1 VQVRLPLI
9 AARFI
14 REGAMT
20 DSKKERN
27 LLPFR
32 RLTRFGARHSPSAA
46 LRSARI
52 RRFVVDAALLV
63 KGHAIPRSRLAIV
76 VMACVVAVV
85 PVSAFWSSKRVGRG
99 TNGVGAESLQ
109 PEIKQAAGGEN
120 YLQMAHLI
128 GTLISHETN
137 AQVPGDRYRE
147 EDFIRQEI
155 GSLMKEFGAE
165 ECNVLPEFVA
175 EVDGFV
181 RLFQD
186 RDRDLIVCA
195 LVDKRDVLEH
205 MRAILRR
212 DHMPEDLAYMALVES
227 GFEQSSASQ
236 EGAAGFW
243 QFTEETARDYGM
255 EVNDH
260 VDERLDL
267 SKSTEAASRYI
278 RDLILEF
285 GSGSSVMLAM
295 AAYNSGPETVRRAV
309 RSVKDPI
316 KQRNFWYLYHVRAL
330 PEETR
335 LYVPRVFAAILIGR
349 NPKRFGF

>member
-9 AARFI
+9 VARFP

-20 DSKKERN
+20 DSKKEWN

-32 RLTRFGARHSPSAA
+32 RLTRLGARHSPSAA

-63 KGHAIPRSRLAIV
+63 KGHAIPRSRLAVV

-85 PVSAFWSSKRVGRG
+85 PVSAYWSSKHAVRG
-99 TNGVGAESLQ
+99 TKSVDMGSLR
-109 PEIKQAAGGEN
+109 PETKRAAGGEN

-128 GTLISHETN
+128 GRLINYETN

-147 EDFIRQEI
+147 EDFVKQEI
-155 GSLMKEFGAE
+155 DSLMKEFGAE
-165 ECNVLPEFVA
+165 ECSVPPEFVA
-175 EVDGFV
+175 EVDRFI

-195 LVDKRDVLEH
+195 LVDKHDVLER
-205 MRAILRR
+205 MRTILRR

-255 EVNDH
+255 RVNDR
-260 VDERLDL
+260 VDDRLDL

-316 KQRNFWYLYHVRAL
+316 KQRNFWYLYQTQAL